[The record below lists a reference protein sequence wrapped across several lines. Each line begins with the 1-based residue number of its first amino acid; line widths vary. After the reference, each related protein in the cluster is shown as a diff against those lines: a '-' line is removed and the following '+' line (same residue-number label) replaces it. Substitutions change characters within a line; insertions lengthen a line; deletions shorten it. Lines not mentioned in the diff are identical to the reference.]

1 MPALEVHE
9 VDKRFGAVHAVR
21 RASLAFERGRIHAV
35 VGENGAGKSTL
46 LRIAAGL
53 LAPDRGETRIE
64 GVRLAPH
71 TPAEAI
77 ACGVAMVQQHFAL
90 VDVLTALENVVLGR
104 EPRGRWGA
112 IDLAGARAKAS
123 LVAKELGAVIAW
135 DARVSS
141 LGIGDRQR
149 VEIARALY
157 RDARV
162 VILDEPTAVLT
173 PGEASALYATLRR
186 LADAGRAVVVVT
198 HKLDEVRDFADV
210 ATVMRRGA
218 IVETR
223 DVKRTDADVHAL
235 ANAIMGKESAKESGF
250 DSGAPIARAIRDPR
264 ETREPVLVL
273 RDVHVGRAVRGVSFE
288 VRAGEVVGVAGVE
301 GNGQRELVRAI
312 AGLMPIDRG
321 SITPSPDAVAVVHE
335 DRHHEGL
342 VLDAPVRDNV
352 LLGELRWF
360 ARFGLLNRRA
370 MNREAKARS
379 VRAQGPSDVTIVART
394 LSGGNQ
400 QKLVVGRAIA
410 RVEPPMQTGPARARA
425 LVVAHPTRGVD
436 LAASRV
442 IHHEIL
448 AAASTGAAVLVVSAD
463 LNELRALSDR
473 ILVLARGQVSAALEA
488 DASDE
493 EIGRAM
499 LAGHEAAPD
508 EAHA

>member
-1 MPALEVHE
+1 VPALEVHD
-9 VDKRFGAVHAVR
+9 VDKHFGAVHAVR

-53 LAPDRGETRIE
+53 SEPDEGETRID
-64 GVRLAPH
+64 GVKLAPH

-77 ACGVAMVQQHFAL
+77 ARGVAMVQQHFAL
-90 VDVLTALENVVLGR
+90 VETLTALENVVLGR
-104 EPRGRWGA
+104 EPTGRWGA
-112 IDLAGARAKAS
+112 LDLTAARAKAQQ
-123 LVAKELGAVIAW
+123 VAAEIGAVIAW
-135 DARVSS
+135 DTRVAS
-141 LGIGDRQR
+141 LGIGERQR

-218 IVETR
+218 IVESRTVR
-223 DVKRTDADVHAL
+223 RTDADVRAL
-235 ANAIMGKESAKESGF
+235 ANAIMGK
-250 DSGAPIARAIRDPR
+250 DSGGEGVGIAPIARAARGERAD
-264 ETREPVLVL
+264 REPVLVL
-273 RDVHVGRAVRGVSFE
+273 RDVHVGRAVRGVSLE
-288 VRAGEVVGVAGVE
+288 VRRGEVVGVAGVE

-312 AGLMPIDRG
+312 AGLAAIDRG

-342 VLDAPVRDNV
+342 VLDAPIRDNV
-352 LLGELRWF
+352 LLGEFAWF
-360 ARFGLLNRRA
+360 TRYGVLDRA
-370 MNREAKARS
+370 AMDREAKARS
-379 VRAQGPSDVTIVART
+379 SRAQGPSDVTIVVRT

-410 RVEPPMQTGPARARA
+410 RVEPPMQSGPARARA

-442 IHHEIL
+442 IHKEIL
-448 AAASTGAAVLVVSAD
+448 TAASSGAAVLVVSAD

-473 ILVLARGQVSAALEA
+473 ILVLARGQVSADLSA
-488 DASDE
+488 DATDA

-499 LAGHEAAPD
+499 LAGHEAAHE
-508 EAHA
+508 EARA